1 MEEKSDEVVKFVTW
15 KEEHEKILIEWA
27 DKAMCYSWLHSKSYN
42 LYKILDMWFTVPVI
56 IVSTITGTAN
66 FAQDRIPL
74 EYSDYYVM
82 VIGALNILVGIVTTI
97 KQFLKISELNEGH
110 RVSSI
115 SWDKYYRN
123 IRVELAKNPD
133 ERLPVEHFLKAA
145 KEEFDR
151 LMETSPNISSRIIRQ
166 FQKTFKPRQ
175 NVLMRV
181 LCCCCNTRKL
191 ADIDLKEIEIQKFK
205 EFHKIAKPDI
215 CDTLVSTNNFK
226 YIDDT
231 GKIKGNLSSIRK
243 SIIDMEELKRV
254 NDETNILEFID
265 NFTRI
270 NDRKPRLH
278 ELKEQFDGQI
288 SVEFLKN
295 MMEEIYNKRV
305 DDIEIDVNDI

>member
-1 MEEKSDEVVKFVTW
+1 METKKEDITPSLVTW
-15 KEEHEKILIEWA
+15 KVEHEKILIEWA

-56 IVSTITGTAN
+56 IISTITGTAN
-66 FAQDRIPL
+66 FAQDRIPMT
-74 EYSDYYVM
+74 YSDYYVM
-82 VIGALNILVGIVTTI
+82 VIGAFNILVGIITTI

-115 SWDKYYRN
+115 AWDKYYRN

-133 ERLPVEHFLKAA
+133 ERLPVEHFLKSA

-166 FQKTFKPRQ
+166 FQKTFKPKQKAFVR
-175 NVLMRV
+175 L
-181 LCCCCNTRKL
+181 LCCCCTTRKL
-191 ADIDLKEIEIQKFK
+191 ADIDLKEIEIQKIKDFQ
-205 EFHKIAKPDI
+205 KIAKPDI
-215 CDTLVSTNNFK
+215 CDTLVSTDNFK
-226 YIDDT
+226 YVDDT
-231 GKIKGNLSSIRK
+231 FKVKGNLSSIRK

-270 NDRKPRLH
+270 NGRNPRLH
-278 ELKEQFDGQI
+278 ELKEKFDGQI
-288 SVEFLKN
+288 KVDFLKQ
-295 MMEEIYNKRV
+295 MIEEIYHKNV
-305 DDIEIDVNDI
+305 EDDDIDV

>member
-1 MEEKSDEVVKFVTW
+1 METKKEDITPSLVTW
-15 KEEHEKILIEWA
+15 KVEHEKILIEWA

-56 IVSTITGTAN
+56 IISTITGTAN
-66 FAQDRIPL
+66 FAQDRIPMT
-74 EYSDYYVM
+74 YADYYVM
-82 VIGALNILVGIVTTI
+82 VIGAFNILVGIITTI

-115 SWDKYYRN
+115 AWDKYYRN

-133 ERLPVEHFLKAA
+133 ERLPVEHFLKSA

-166 FQKTFKPRQ
+166 FQKTFKPKQKAFVR
-175 NVLMRV
+175 L
-181 LCCCCNTRKL
+181 LCCCCTTRKL
-191 ADIDLKEIEIQKFK
+191 ADIDLKEIEIQKIKDFQ
-205 EFHKIAKPDI
+205 KIAKPDI
-215 CDTLVSTNNFK
+215 CDTLVSTDNFK
-226 YIDDT
+226 YVDDT
-231 GKIKGNLSSIRK
+231 FKVKGNLSSIRK

-270 NDRKPRLH
+270 NGRNPRLH
-278 ELKEQFDGQI
+278 ELKEKFDGQI
-288 SVEFLKN
+288 KVDFLKQ
-295 MMEEIYNKRV
+295 MIEEIYHKNV
-305 DDIEIDVNDI
+305 EDDDIDV